1 MQSLFTATHGM
12 TTKVNTN
19 MGVKQNINMRA
30 RAGANSGVSALPMAR
45 GNNS

>member
-1 MQSLFTATHGM
+1 M

-30 RAGANSGVSALPMAR
+30 GASSGIVAQPMAR
-45 GNNS
+45 ATNN

>member
-19 MGVKQNINMRA
+19 MGVKQNINMRPKA
-30 RAGANSGVSALPMAR
+30 TSGIVAQPMAR
-45 GNNS
+45 ATNN

>member
-19 MGVKQNINMRA
+19 MGLKQNINMRA
-30 RAGANSGVSALPMAR
+30 GASAGVVVQPMAR
-45 GNNS
+45 NTNS

>member
-30 RAGANSGVSALPMAR
+30 GASSGIVAQPMAR
-45 GNNS
+45 ATNN